1 MSLPRFWPESY
12 QCAATITVNFDGE
25 SLDQQN
31 SPLPLWGRH
40 SYGRYGAQAGV
51 QRLLDLFDRYDITAT
66 FFIPGWDAERY
77 PTVMAAIKDA
87 GHEVAGHGYLH
98 EDFSR
103 LSLAE
108 QERILEQSET
118 SLLHVFGE
126 KPVGW
131 RAPDGLM
138 TKETR
143 ALLARRGYR
152 YDSSYA
158 DDDLPY
164 VADDGQDHRIAE
176 LPIST
181 IRVRTSSITRS
192 TACRM
197 WWHRHFETSSAPP
210 MLRAACSTWRYI
222 LVVMWDRVGRCECA
236 PSSRCFKPCA
246 STLRCGSPPAARS
259 PTGPSTRIA
268 DKCLISVFHE
278 ARFR

>member
-176 LPIST
+176 LPLFPALGDKPYYQHYRLPNVVGAALREEFRATYAEGGLFNLALHPRGDVGSGRAV
-181 IRVRTSSITRS
+181 RVRAVESLLQTMREHPKVWLATCRQVADWTLE
-192 TACRM
+192 TA
-197 WWHRHFETSSAPP
+197 E
-210 MLRAACSTWRYI
+210 AAGVR
-222 LVVMWDRVGRCECA
+222 
-236 PSSRCFKPCA
+236 
-246 STLRCGSPPAARS
+246 PA
-259 PTGPSTRIA
+259 
-268 DKCLISVFHE
+268 
-278 ARFR
+278 